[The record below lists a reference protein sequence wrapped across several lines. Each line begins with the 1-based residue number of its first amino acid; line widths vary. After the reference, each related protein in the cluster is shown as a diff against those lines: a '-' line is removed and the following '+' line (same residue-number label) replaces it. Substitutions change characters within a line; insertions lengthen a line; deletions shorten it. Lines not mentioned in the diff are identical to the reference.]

1 MIMTMSESKKA
12 ANYKWNSENMK
23 AVATYVRKETADE
36 FKQACKKNGVSMFQ
50 VLKEFIENYISENK

>member
-1 MIMTMSESKKA
+1 MRVAISESRKA

-23 AVATYVRKETADE
+23 AVATYVRKDIADE
-36 FKQACKKNGVSMFQ
+36 FKEICKKNGTTMFQ